1 MSSSQPTSGSLLCE
15 SNVLTSLWRLLNAWE
30 PCWMYLLLTKSQ
42 ASFKLL
48 ESMHLQ
54 KRADFHSCKYNIV
67 AGQRGLAYL
76 LFSSTAVLRFMCPCY
91 YVNAE

>member
-48 ESMHLQ
+48 ESMHYQ
-54 KRADFHSCKYNIV
+54 KRADSCKYNIV
-67 AGQRGLAYL
+67 ASQRDLAYL
-76 LFSSTAVLRFMCPCY
+76 LFSNTVLRFMCPCY
-91 YVNAE
+91 YFNAE